1 MSCNKFRLT
10 LLLCLLFYQLSC
22 FVLGKTKN
30 QTFNGF
36 QLTNLLLKVAPLL
49 LIDENQVEVVAH
61 RKLLVD
67 VPHGRRHLVA
77 RKEQPDGDGLSYRT
91 ASHRLLISEIHKVT
105 R

>member
-1 MSCNKFRLT
+1 MALNAGGFQSSY
-10 LLLCLLFYQLSC
+10 LLLEI
-22 FVLGKTKN
+22 
-30 QTFNGF
+30 
-36 QLTNLLLKVAPLL
+36 APLL

-91 ASHRLLISEIHKVT
+91 ASQTLY
-105 R
+105 